1 MAVERQKKGQPQRNV
16 VVKDRRIKKKKTKNV
31 GKRIETIHLLRFYQN
46 YKIGGLMEFDIQTL
60 LISAGVLA
68 VVVIAIRINI
78 SKKKNSDNKIGN
90 VKGDVNIGDK
100 N

>member
-1 MAVERQKKGQPQRNV
+1 
-16 VVKDRRIKKKKTKNV
+16 
-31 GKRIETIHLLRFYQN
+31 
-46 YKIGGLMEFDIQTL
+46 MEFNIQTL

-68 VVVIAIRINI
+68 VFVIIIRISI
-78 SKKKNSDNKIGN
+78 VRKKNSDNKIGN